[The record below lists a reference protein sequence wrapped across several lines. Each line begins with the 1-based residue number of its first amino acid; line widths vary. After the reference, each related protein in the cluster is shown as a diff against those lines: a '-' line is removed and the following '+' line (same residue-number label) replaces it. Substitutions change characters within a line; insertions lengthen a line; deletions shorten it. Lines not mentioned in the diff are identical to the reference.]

1 MTIVTLLSVIIM
13 LPPIIIFLLRQF
25 ALQKK
30 NVPGKLFAEALRNEN
45 SGHFETAIITY
56 ERALIEARKI
66 RFQDNSL
73 KSKIIEKLKVLHTV
87 IEYKN
92 GFHFG
97 REDA

>member
-1 MTIVTLLSVIIM
+1 MSIVAVVSVIIM
-13 LPPIIIFLLRQF
+13 LPLIIIYLFRRF
-25 ALQKK
+25 GLQKK
-30 NVPGKLFAEALRNEN
+30 NVPGELFAEALRNEN

-56 ERALIEARKI
+56 ERALNETKKI

-97 REDA
+97 KAG